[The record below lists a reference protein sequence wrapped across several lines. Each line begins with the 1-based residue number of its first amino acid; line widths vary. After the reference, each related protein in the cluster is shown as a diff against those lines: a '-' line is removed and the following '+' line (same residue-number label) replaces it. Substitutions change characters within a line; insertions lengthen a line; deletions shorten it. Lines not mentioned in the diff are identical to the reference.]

1 MISLLLFED
10 PSATNLLPL
19 TWTRPVWD
27 LRCGA
32 WTLRHAIED
41 AYSFRATHLHTR
53 PHLAEVVRERTIL
66 PVNSYPESG
75 MVLAVNGRLLADRTL
90 PRKLPMLGD
99 PCRYLSPDG
108 ILLGAWLSA
117 GQLQEG
123 WDTIETLPVR
133 TLSQP
138 LITWVWDLVS
148 HNSARLSQ
156 QNARYALGDFPAFQ
170 GVYLLNSDQIYI
182 HPTATVQPGVVLD
195 ATGGPIVI
203 DEKATVMA
211 TAVIQGPTYVGKG
224 SAVKIGARIYHGTSI
239 GPVCKVG
246 GEVEES
252 IFQAYS
258 NKQHDGFL
266 GNSFLGEWCNLGAGT
281 SNSDLKNNYST
292 VSVWAK
298 GELRD
303 TEKLFVGLFM
313 ADHSKS
319 AINSSFNSGTVVGV
333 ACNLF
338 GAGFPPKYIPSF
350 SWGGAEGFTDHR
362 LTDALTTAERVMAR
376 RNMVL
381 SAAERRLLEG
391 VFEGRVERTSREE
404 GC

>member
-10 PSATNLLPL
+10 PAATNLLPL

-41 AYSFRATHLHTR
+41 AYSIRATHLHTR
-53 PHLAEVVRERTIL
+53 PFLTEVVGERTNL
-66 PVNSYPESG
+66 PVHTVPESG
-75 MVLAVNGRLLADRTL
+75 MVLVINGRLLADRTL
-90 PRKLPMLGD
+90 PRQLPMFGD
-99 PCRYLSPDG
+99 PRRYLAPDG
-108 ILLGAWLSA
+108 TLLGVWLSA
-117 GQLQEG
+117 EQLQAG
-123 WDTIETLPVR
+123 WDVIESLPSRTIN
-133 TLSQP
+133 QP
-138 LITWVWDLVS
+138 LITWVWDLIT
-148 HNSARLSQ
+148 HNAARLSQ
-156 QNARYALGDFPAFQ
+156 QNARYALGDFPTFQ
-170 GVYLLNSDQIYI
+170 GVYLLNPDQIFI
-182 HPTATVQPGVVLD
+182 HPSATIQPGVVLD
-195 ATGGPIVI
+195 ATNGPIVI
-203 DEKATVMA
+203 DEKAMVMA
-211 TAVIQGPTYVGKG
+211 TAVIQGPAYVGKG
-224 SAVKIGARIYHGTSI
+224 SAVKIGAKLYHGTSI

-266 GNSFLGEWCNLGAGT
+266 GNSYLGEWCNLGAGT
-281 SNSDLKNNYST
+281 SNSDLKNNYGM
-292 VSVWAK
+292 VSVWAN
-298 GELRD
+298 GDYRD
-303 TEKLFVGLFM
+303 TGKLFVGLFM
-313 ADHSKS
+313 ADHSKA

-350 SWGGAEGFTDHR
+350 SWGGAEGFTEHR
-362 LTDALTTAERVMAR
+362 LADALATAERVMAR

-391 VFEGRVERTSREE
+391 VFKEK